1 MEKYQ
6 EPQMKVIEEETVDV
20 ITLSDGTLKP
30 TPDDDGGS
38 WGGFF

>member
-6 EPQMKVIEEETVDV
+6 EPEMKVIEEEPADV

-30 TPDDDGGS
+30 SIDEGGS